1 MTQQINLIDETLRQ
15 GRDWANGV
23 VVLSVLTLAT
33 LAVGGHWG
41 YERWLWQRATIE
53 AAQADAAREASGV
66 VMQQVSA
73 QVAQLQGQL
82 AADEQ
87 MRRAAAAMVDPP
99 QNCVQRFEQLV
110 GALSPSMW
118 MQSVEFSG
126 ARGVH
131 MVVNGLRQSDLARYA
146 DGMSGAKAFAGLP
159 IEILSIERKEFAETT
174 SESEPVEAG
183 VIKKKLAPYYAFELA
198 GSDNIAPVGG
208 TP

>member
-1 MTQQINLIDETLRQ
+1 MTQQINLIDDTLRQ

-23 VVLSVLTLAT
+23 TVLSVLILAA
-33 LAVGGHWG
+33 LAAAGHGG
-41 YERWLWQRATIE
+41 YEQWQWQQATVRV
-53 AAQADAAREASGV
+53 AQADAAREASGAA
-66 VMQQVSA
+66 MQQVAA
-73 QVAQLQGQL
+73 QVAQLQAQI
-82 AADEQ
+82 AADDQ

-99 QNCVQRFEQLV
+99 QNCVARFEQLV
-110 GALSPSMW
+110 GALAPSMW

-146 DGMSGAKAFAGLP
+146 DGLSSAQAFSGLP
-159 IEILSIERKEFAETT
+159 IEILSIERKELAETT
-174 SESEPVEAG
+174 QDEGSEAKTKS
-183 VIKKKLAPYYAFELA
+183 LPYYTFELA